1 MEILIVGTLLIL
13 IAWYLI
19 KTNNSNKL
27 AENKSVFVFT
37 FQTIFKG
44 FTLYS
49 IVGYLLASIII
60 FYIQYKNGEPHSHN
74 MLELLYLWLS
84 LSGAITG
91 SFIGLI
97 LSLLNKVSINK
108 KLILGAILYTIIS
121 FIWLQFLTS

>member
-13 IAWYLI
+13 IVWYLI

-60 FYIQYKNGEPHSHN
+60 KGRFNAFYTLLATGFYK
-74 MLELLYLWLS
+74 
-84 LSGAITG
+84 
-91 SFIGLI
+91 
-97 LSLLNKVSINK
+97 
-108 KLILGAILYTIIS
+108 
-121 FIWLQFLTS
+121 